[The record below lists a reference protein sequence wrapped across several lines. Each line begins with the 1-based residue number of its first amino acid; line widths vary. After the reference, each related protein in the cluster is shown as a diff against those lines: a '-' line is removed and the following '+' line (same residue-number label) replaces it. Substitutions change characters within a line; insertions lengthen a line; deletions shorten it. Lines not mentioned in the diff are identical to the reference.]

1 MKKISLLSFV
11 IAAGLSVSAQDPAM
25 GSTTSTPTL
34 RTPMAV
40 VPRFGIKAGANFATL
55 NSNNYSGGN
64 TYDANSKT
72 SIKAG
77 LFANIP
83 LGGLLRFQPELLYNS
98 MGAKVKATT
107 VGTGTTTTESYEQ
120 DLTYIS
126 VPLMFQVQSPGGF
139 FVELGPQVG
148 YLVDA
153 TKDGPGETETENEPI
168 FDKFD
173 IAASGGIGFMSRVGL
188 GIGARYNFGL
198 TNILD
203 EGQSKDGPE
212 LKNRVLSVGLVYQF
226 GANK

>member
-1 MKKISLLSFV
+1 MKKIGLLSFV

-25 GSTTSTPTL
+25 GSSSSTPTL
-34 RTPMAV
+34 RTPMSV
-40 VPRFGIKAGANFATL
+40 VPRFGIKAGANMAKL
-55 NSNNYSGGN
+55 NSNNFSGGN
-64 TYDANSKT
+64 MYDANGKT
-72 SIKAG
+72 SINAG

-83 LGGLLRFQPELLYNS
+83 IGGLLRFQPELLYNS

-107 VGTGTTTTESYEQ
+107 VTTGSTLTESYEQ

-126 VPLMFQVQSPGGF
+126 LPLMLQVQSPGGF
-139 FVELGPQVG
+139 FVEAGPQVS

-168 FDKFD
+168 FDKID
-173 IAASGGIGFMSRVGL
+173 IGASAGIGYMSRVGL

-212 LKNRVLSVGLVYQF
+212 LKNRVLSIGLVYQF

>member
-1 MKKISLLSFV
+1 
-11 IAAGLSVSAQDPAM
+11 
-25 GSTTSTPTL
+25 
-34 RTPMAV
+34 
-40 VPRFGIKAGANFATL
+40 
-55 NSNNYSGGN
+55 
-64 TYDANSKT
+64 
-72 SIKAG
+72 AG

-83 LGGLLRFQPELLYNS
+83 IGGLLRFQPELLYNS

-107 VGTGTTTTESYEQ
+107 VATGSTLTESYEQ

-126 VPLMFQVQSPGGF
+126 LPLMLQVQSPGGF
-139 FVELGPQVG
+139 FVEAGPQVS

-168 FDKFD
+168 FDKID
-173 IAASGGIGFMSRVGL
+173 IGASAGIGYMSRVGL

-212 LKNRVLSVGLVYQF
+212 LKNRVLSIGLVYQF